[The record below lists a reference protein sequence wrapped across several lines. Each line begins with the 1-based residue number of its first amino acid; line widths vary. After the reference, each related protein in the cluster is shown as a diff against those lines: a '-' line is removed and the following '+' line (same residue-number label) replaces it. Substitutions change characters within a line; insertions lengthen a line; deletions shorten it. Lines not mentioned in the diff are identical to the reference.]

1 VGREAEVEQ
10 LLSGI
15 GGSSSSRQ
23 AVGGAPGI
31 GKTTMVK
38 QVKATAA
45 EHGYW
50 ATTKLI
56 PFHTGDTVERLL
68 GRILDGIYEALL
80 TARPATA
87 EHPAMQRAQQYV
99 RAFRLTGGGGS
110 VSVLGVGGGAS
121 RTTSAVTPSQG
132 LLLDGPR
139 VIRELLDLALQ
150 GGARGVVL
158 HLNNLENLAERD
170 LSEAADILRSLR
182 DPVLLQDGLH
192 VILVGTTEAIGSTIM
207 THAQIRSVFSLQTL
221 GPLPVADVQALL
233 AARYTHLA
241 LRKGEPVSPP
251 VTRSTV
257 AKIYSLFHGDLRGL
271 LKALEEG
278 VSLLVGVVG
287 KHPGAPI
294 PLSSLRKALQ
304 TRYAGILAQ
313 VLSRARQRQLQQW
326 AESLGTTATPTQ
338 DELRTLWQV
347 SQPAVS
353 QALADLVR
361 AGYVLP
367 LQRHGVQPG
376 TYAFT
381 GASRLIFG

>member
-1 VGREAEVEQ
+1 
-10 LLSGI
+10 
-15 GGSSSSRQ
+15 
-23 AVGGAPGI
+23 
-31 GKTTMVK
+31 
-38 QVKATAA
+38 
-45 EHGYW
+45 
-50 ATTKLI
+50 
-56 PFHTGDTVERLL
+56 
-68 GRILDGIYEALL
+68 
-80 TARPATA
+80 
-87 EHPAMQRAQQYV
+87 
-99 RAFRLTGGGGS
+99 
-110 VSVLGVGGGAS
+110 
-121 RTTSAVTPSQG
+121 
-132 LLLDGPR
+132 
-139 VIRELLDLALQ
+139 
-150 GGARGVVL
+150 L

-170 LSEAADILRSLR
+170 LVDAADILRSLR

-192 VILVGTTEAIGSTIM
+192 VILVGTTEAIGSTIT

-241 LRKGEPVSPP
+241 LRKGAPVSPP
-251 VTRSTV
+251 VTPSTV

-304 TRYAGILAQ
+304 TLYADILAQ

-338 DELRTLWQV
+338 DELRTLWRV

-353 QALADLVR
+353 HALADLVG

-376 TYAFT
+376 TYALT
-381 GASRLIFG
+381 GASRLVFG